1 MPIQTP
7 QQFYDWFAQVDR
19 SVAHSQEAHFRAHV
33 AMVAEHLST
42 ADMLLERLDEVEK
55 EVDSM
60 LEAWRSVEEGGR
72 SLKDACER
80 LLEDRVSYPA

>member
-1 MPIQTP
+1 
-7 QQFYDWFAQVDR
+7 
-19 SVAHSQEAHFRAHV
+19 
-33 AMVAEHLST
+33 MVAEHLST